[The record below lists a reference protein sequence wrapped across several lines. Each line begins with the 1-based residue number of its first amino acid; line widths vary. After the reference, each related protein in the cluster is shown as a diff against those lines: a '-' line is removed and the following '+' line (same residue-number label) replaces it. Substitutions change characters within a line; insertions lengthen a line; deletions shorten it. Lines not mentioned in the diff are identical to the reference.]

1 MFEAKRVK
9 KGFLDKS
16 ILFLSIV
23 VFSLF
28 FFVGK
33 VDAVQQ
39 KVTSFDMES
48 GDNFGK
54 KVAMYGDYAVVT
66 SPNDDDIGSASGS
79 AYVYHWNGDVWEYT
93 QKLVPTGLQTYDYF
107 GSSVAISDEYIAI
120 GATGDDS
127 ISKDS
132 GAVYVYSFDNIRKI
146 WSRPIKLTPED
157 FIDDSRF
164 NGGSVFTIYDFDGF
178 GESVSILDNNLF
190 VGAPTED
197 SAAIN
202 AGAVYRYFFDG
213 STWKYI
219 QKIIAEDAS
228 AGNKFGNSLSSNGM
242 YTAIGSKFSDE
253 KGKDSGA
260 AYIFTGN
267 VKKWYQQY
275 KIVPED
281 GANEDYFGFDV
292 AIYGDFVAVSSN
304 YDDDA
309 GNDSG
314 SVYVFQKNGIQW
326 LQSQKITARDGQ
338 FEDFFGT
345 SVDMNGNRLV
355 VGSKGVDDNGL
366 SSGSMYKYYLVFNV
380 WTQEEKI
387 VAYDGQS
394 GDLFATDVAVYDSTF
409 LVGAYGDDDGG
420 SNAGSAYFIYGEL
433 FSGEFELYET
443 TISSYSTYG
452 KVVDIS
458 GDYAAVADYRNA
470 KVYIYHWNGV
480 TWGISQVLTNNDIV
494 SSFGSSLD
502 FGGGYLIVGADNKK
516 SDGVYQSGAAYIYKL
531 ENGLWVLDQE
541 IHNDLPLV
549 NALCGNAVSISDT
562 YAIMACSGYKYSNI
576 SSNIKGTS
584 FVFKHNAGVWEQVQQ
599 IVPELH
605 TMDGVNM
612 QSQSSFGVAVSIKEN
627 KLIIGDDRDNSY
639 LVSNHWKHGS
649 VRIYG
654 LENGLWLEEAFFHN
668 TDLYISTAESDFG
681 KSVDIED
688 NVACVGDAY
697 SSGFYNKQHAGK
709 VTCYKYNGLNW
720 DIMQEIALEDSES
733 DSVYDDQFG
742 RSVAIDNG
750 KLVVGAED
758 RFTGNIETG
767 VIFVYKIGD
776 NDLKYFDSFV
786 ASDAHLED
794 DGGFD
799 VGMSGDRVI
808 FGTEIHTHSN
818 PRSYGAAYIKHL
830 GFQY

>member
-1 MFEAKRVK
+1 M
-9 KGFLDKS
+9 
-16 ILFLSIV
+16 V

-39 KVTSFDMES
+39 KVTSFDMGS

-66 SPNDDDIGSASGS
+66 SPNDDDMGSASGS

-197 SAAIN
+197 SAGIN

-213 STWKYI
+213 GTWKYI
-219 QKIIAEDAS
+219 QKIIAIDAS

-242 YTAIGSKFSDE
+242 YMAVGSKFSDE
-253 KGKDSGA
+253 NGKDSGA

-292 AIYGDFVAVSSN
+292 AIHGDLVAVSSN
-304 YDDDA
+304 YDDDV
-309 GNDSG
+309 GVDSG
-314 SVYVFQKNGIQW
+314 SVYVFQKNNTQW

-345 SVDMNGNRLV
+345 SVDINGNRLV

-366 SSGSMYKYYLVFNV
+366 SSGSMYKYYLVDNV
-380 WTQEEKI
+380 WSQEEKI
-387 VAYDGQS
+387 IAYDGQS
-394 GDLFATDVAVYDSTF
+394 DDVFGGDVAVYDSTF

-433 FSGEFELYET
+433 FSGEFEVYEADT
-443 TISSYSTYG
+443 VVGSRYG
-452 KVVDIS
+452 SVVDIS
-458 GDYAAVADYRNA
+458 GDYAAVSIISSN
-470 KVYIYHWNGV
+470 VYIYHWNGA
-480 TWGISQVLTNNDIV
+480 TWVISQVLSNNDTA
-494 SSFGSSLD
+494 SNFGYSLD
-502 FGGGYLIVGADNKK
+502 FGGGYLIVGAKNYKF
-516 SDGVYQSGAAYIYKL
+516 DGKVWSGAVYIYKL

-541 IHNDLPLV
+541 IHNDFPLAYA
-549 NALCGNAVSISDT
+549 NCGNAVSITDT
-562 YAIMACSGYKYSNI
+562 YAIMGCFHYKYPNMP
-576 SSNIKGTS
+576 SSIQGTV
-584 FVFKHNAGVWEQVQQ
+584 FVFKNNAGIWEQVQQ

-605 TMDGVNM
+605 TLDGVGPQTRSN
-612 QSQSSFGVAVSIKEN
+612 FGVAVSIRGD
-627 KLIIGDDRDNSY
+627 KLIIGDDEDNSY
-639 LVSNHWKHGS
+639 KDSNKWKQGS
-649 VRIYG
+649 IRIYG

-668 TDLYISTAESDFG
+668 TEMSTLAGVLSDFG
-681 KSVDIED
+681 TSVDIEND
-688 NVACVGDAY
+688 VACVGNAF
-697 SSGFYNKQHAGK
+697 SSGFYNKQDAGK
-709 VTCYKYNGLNW
+709 VICYKYNGSNW

-733 DSVYDDQFG
+733 DSVFDDQFG
-742 RSVAIDNG
+742 RSVVIDNG
-750 KLVVGAED
+750 KLIVGAED
-758 RFTGNIETG
+758 RYTGNIETG

-776 NDLKYFDSFV
+776 NDLTYFDSFV
-786 ASDAHLED
+786 ASDAHKED
-794 DGGFD
+794 DGGID
-799 VGMSGDRVI
+799 VGISGDRII
-808 FGTEIHTHSN
+808 FGALRHKHPN
-818 PRSYGAAYIKHL
+818 AFNYGAAYIKHL